1 MASIRIEEKSPENF
15 VFSSRAKTTTLALM
29 GVGLV
34 CLIAS
39 YFVDGGEGHH
49 MRFWTNLLHNSVFFL
64 GIAALAGFALAAFTT
79 AYAGWFVQFKRVWE
93 SFSTFLLPGLFL
105 MGILIVGLFL
115 HSHHIYHW
123 NDEAAVAGDE
133 ILTHKSSFLN
143 KYWYAGG
150 SILFVGL
157 WYFLLGKMRNISI
170 AEDQDDNDTD
180 FSYYRSYKKYA
191 AIFLPIFGFTS
202 AALIWQWIMSI
213 DSHWYSTMFAWY
225 ATASLFVAMTALT
238 IMLLIYLK
246 SRGYYQGVNAE
257 HFHDLGKYLFAISIF
272 WTYLWFSQYMLI
284 WYANV
289 GEETIYFRER
299 QDNYPVLFWA
309 NLAINFLLPF
319 FILMR
324 NDTKRK
330 MGTLFF
336 ASAFVFFGHWLDYF
350 QMIKPGARLTLIELE
365 QHSTAHGEDGEEHA
379 TMTHDADEHDG
390 DEDHDV
396 LGLDDD
402 HAADLQ
408 GDVDAEEVVS
418 EDNTVSDEAKYADA
432 TDIEEIDNI
441 RTEGQN
447 VNSAGLPVPT
457 DPDNPRLQLGA
468 ETVSDTN
475 NVPLTTEF
483 RGGPPEG
490 EGTDGPRE
498 FAAVMERNETDVF
511 EPNHYIQEEYVDD
524 SELEMV
530 GHLEAVGGHSEQDHV
545 LGFKSGY
552 TLPGLLEIGIFL
564 GFLGGFLFFTLTQ
577 LAKARL
583 EPRYDP
589 YLEESVHHH
598 T

>member
-1 MASIRIEEKSPENF
+1 MASIRIEEKSQENF
-15 VFSSRAKTTTLALM
+15 VFSSRAKTTTLVLM
-29 GVGLV
+29 GVGLI

-93 SFSTFLLPGLFL
+93 SFASFLLPGLFL

-143 KYWYAGG
+143 KFWYAGG
-150 SILFVGL
+150 TILFVGI

-170 AEDQDDNDTD
+170 AEDLDDQDTE

-202 AALIWQWIMSI
+202 AALMWQWIMSI

-246 SRGYYQGVNAE
+246 SRGYFLGVNAE

-299 QDNYPVLFWA
+299 QDNYAVLFWA

-336 ASAFVFFGHWLDYF
+336 ASAFVFLGHWLDYF

-365 QHSTAHGEDGEEHA
+365 EHTTTHDGEGEHA
-379 TMTHDADEHDG
+379 TMEHTDEA
-390 DEDHDV
+390 
-396 LGLDDD
+396 
-402 HAADLQ
+402 HAADTED
-408 GDVDAEEVVS
+408 DVNAEELVS
-418 EDNTVSDEAKYADA
+418 EDDEVPAEEKYADA
-432 TDIEEIDNI
+432 TDVEEIDNL

-457 DPDNPRLQLGA
+457 DPNNPRLQVGA
-468 ETVSDTN
+468 QTVSDSN
-475 NVPLTTEF
+475 DVPLTTEF

-490 EGTDGPRE
+490 EGIDGPRE
-498 FAAVMERNETDVF
+498 FAAIMERNETDVF
-511 EPNHYIQEEYVDD
+511 EPNHYIQEQYVDD

-530 GHLEAVGGHSEQDHV
+530 GHLEAAGGHSEEDHT

-552 TLPGLLEIGIFL
+552 TLPGLLEIGTFL
-564 GFLGGFLFFTLTQ
+564 GFLGGFLFFTLGQ
-577 LAKARL
+577 LTKARL
-583 EPRYDP
+583 EPRHDP
-589 YLEESVHHH
+589 YLEESLHHH

>member
-1 MASIRIEEKSPENF
+1 MASIRIEENGPERF
-15 VFSSRAKTTTLALM
+15 VFSSRAKTTSLVFM
-29 GVGLV
+29 GVGLL

-39 YFVDGGEGHH
+39 YFADGGEGHH

-105 MGILIVGLFL
+105 MGILIVGLFTHGTHL
-115 HSHHIYHW
+115 YHW
-123 NDEAAVAGDE
+123 NDEVAVAGDE

-150 SILFVGL
+150 TVLFVGI

-170 AEDQDDNDTD
+170 AEDADDRDREFT
-180 FSYYRSYKKYA
+180 YYRSYKKYA

-246 SRGYYQGVNAE
+246 SRGYYLGVNEE

-272 WTYLWFSQYMLI
+272 WTYLWFSQFMLI

-299 QDNYPVLFWA
+299 MDNYPVLFWA
-309 NLAINFLLPF
+309 NLAINFVLPF

-350 QMIKPGARLTLIELE
+350 NMIKPGARLTLIELAE
-365 QHSTAHGEDGEEHA
+365 HAEHVTHGDEEHATLAHDGEEHHEEHVDEA
-379 TMTHDADEHDG
+379 HDEVGDPIIDGHASAD
-390 DEDHDV
+390 
-396 LGLDDD
+396 
-402 HAADLQ
+402 
-408 GDVDAEEVVS
+408 VVS
-418 EDNTVSDEAKYADA
+418 EEQTASPEEKYAEA
-432 TDIEEIDNI
+432 TDVEEIDNF
-441 RTEGQN
+441 RTKGQN

-457 DPDNPRLQLGA
+457 DPNNPRLQYGGQA
-468 ETVSDTN
+468 AIQEND
-475 NVPLTTEF
+475 VPITTEF
-483 RGGPPEG
+483 RGGSPEG
-490 EGTDGPRE
+490 EDIDGPRE
-498 FAAVMERNETDVF
+498 FAAIMEENDVDVF
-511 EPNHYIQEEYVDD
+511 EPNLYVQEQYVDYE
-524 SELEMV
+524 ELDMV
-530 GHLEAVGGHSEQDHV
+530 GQLESAGGHDESARLE
-545 LGFKSGY
+545 FKAGY
-552 TLPGLLEIGIFL
+552 TLPGFLEIGTFL
-564 GFLGGFLFFTLTQ
+564 GFLGGFLFFTLSKLTV
-577 LAKARL
+577 ARL
-583 EPRYDP
+583 EPKHDP
-589 YLEESVHHH
+589 YLEESLHHH

>member
-1 MASIRIEEKSPENF
+1 MENF
-15 VFSSRAKTTTLALM
+15 VFSSRAKTTNLVLM

-34 CLIAS
+34 CLVIS
-39 YFVDGGEGHH
+39 YFADGGEGHH
-49 MRFWTNLLHNSVFFL
+49 MRFWTNFLHNSVFFL

-93 SFSTFLLPGLFL
+93 SFASFLLPGLFL
-105 MGILIVGLFL
+105 MGVIIVGVWT
-115 HSHHIYHW
+115 HSHHLYHW
-123 NDEAAVAGDE
+123 NDEAAVLEDA

-143 KYWYAGG
+143 KWWFTFGTIG
-150 SILFVGL
+150 FVGL

-170 AEDQDDNDTD
+170 AEDDDTTD
-180 FSYYRSYKKYA
+180 REFTYYRRYKKYA

-246 SRGYYQGVNAE
+246 SRGYYLGVNEE

-272 WTYLWFSQYMLI
+272 WTYLWFSQFMLI

-299 QDNYPVLFWA
+299 FDNYPVLFWL
-309 NLAINFLLPF
+309 NLGINFVLPF

-350 QMIKPGARLTLIELE
+350 NMIKPGARLTLVEMA
-365 QHSTAHGEDGEEHA
+365 AHEGGHGTEEEHA
-379 TMTHDADEHDG
+379 TM
-390 DEDHDV
+390 DH
-396 LGLDDD
+396 GGAATD
-402 HAADLQ
+402 HAGEA
-408 GDVDAEEVVS
+408 AATHEEAAP
-418 EDNTVSDEAKYADA
+418 EEKYADA
-432 TDIEEIDNI
+432 TDLEQGTNLEPADATTGSAIESPGRRITAAEP
-441 RTEGQN
+441 E
-447 VNSAGLPVPT
+447 AGVPATT
-457 DPDNPRLQLGA
+457 D
-468 ETVSDTN
+468 
-475 NVPLTTEF
+475 F
-483 RGGPPEG
+483 RGGPPTG
-490 EGTDGPRE
+490 DGTEGPRE
-498 FAAVMERNETDVF
+498 FEAIMDRNEVDVF
-511 EPNHYIQEEYVDD
+511 EPNHFIQEEYIEDQ
-524 SELEMV
+524 EML
-530 GHLEAVGGHSEQDHV
+530 GHLDAAGGHDEGEAHT

-552 TLPGLLEIGIFL
+552 TLPGLLEIGTFL
-564 GFLGGFLFFTLTQ
+564 GFLGGFLFFVMSGLS
-577 LAKARL
+577 KARL
-583 EPRYDP
+583 EPKHDP
-589 YLEESVHHH
+589 YLEESIHHH